1 MENIYYVYDKGTGFI
16 KGATEEKDFETV
28 MINIFNKELERQL
41 TLTETL
47 NDHVENLVR
56 LKEKVKMLED
66 ETRNRDLNITLSR
79 NIASHLRQ
87 VYLIL
92 SRQIPQLF

>member
-16 KGATEEKDFETV
+16 KGCTGEKDFETV
-28 MINIFNKELERQL
+28 MINIFNKELERQF

-79 NIASHLRQ
+79 NIASDLGFKLKVQKR
-87 VYLIL
+87 
-92 SRQIPQLF
+92 

>member
-1 MENIYYVYDKGTGFI
+1 MENIYYVYDKETGFI
-16 KGATEEKDFETV
+16 KGSTGEKDFETV

-56 LKEKVKMLED
+56 IKEKVKMLED
-66 ETRNRDLNITLSR
+66 ETRNRDSNITLSR
-79 NIASHLRQ
+79 NIASDLGFKLKVQKR
-87 VYLIL
+87 
-92 SRQIPQLF
+92 

>member
-1 MENIYYVYDKGTGFI
+1 MENIYYVYDKETGFI
-16 KGATEEKDFETV
+16 KGATREKDFETV
-28 MINIFNKELERQL
+28 MINVFNKELERQL

-79 NIASHLRQ
+79 NIASDLGFKLKVQKR
-87 VYLIL
+87 
-92 SRQIPQLF
+92 

>member
-1 MENIYYVYDKGTGFI
+1 MENIYYVYDKETGFI
-16 KGATEEKDFETV
+16 KGATGEIDFETV

-79 NIASHLRQ
+79 NIASDLGFKLKVQKR
-87 VYLIL
+87 
-92 SRQIPQLF
+92 

>member
-16 KGATEEKDFETV
+16 KGCTGEKDFETV
-28 MINIFNKELERQL
+28 MINIFNKELDNQFKL
-41 TLTETL
+41 IETFDG
-47 NDHVENLVR
+47 NIENLVK

-79 NIASHLRQ
+79 NIASDLGFKLKVQKR
-87 VYLIL
+87 
-92 SRQIPQLF
+92 

>member
-16 KGATEEKDFETV
+16 KGSTGEKDFETV

-79 NIASHLRQ
+79 NIASDLGFKLKVQKR
-87 VYLIL
+87 
-92 SRQIPQLF
+92 

>member
-16 KGATEEKDFETV
+16 KGATGEKDFETV
-28 MINIFNKELERQL
+28 MINVFNKELERQL

-47 NDHVENLVR
+47 NEHVENLVR
-56 LKEKVKMLED
+56 IKEKVKMLED

-79 NIASHLRQ
+79 NI
-87 VYLIL
+87 L
-92 SRQIPQLF
+92 SDLGFKLKVQKR

>member
-16 KGATEEKDFETV
+16 KGSTGEKDFETV
-28 MINIFNKELERQL
+28 MVNIFNKELDNQFK
-41 TLTETL
+41 L
-47 NDHVENLVR
+47 NKTFDGNIENLVR

-79 NIASHLRQ
+79 NIASDLGFKLKVQKR
-87 VYLIL
+87 
-92 SRQIPQLF
+92 

>member
-1 MENIYYVYDKGTGFI
+1 MENIYYVYDKETGFI
-16 KGATEEKDFETV
+16 KGATGEKDFETV

-79 NIASHLRQ
+79 NIASDLGFKLKVQKR
-87 VYLIL
+87 
-92 SRQIPQLF
+92 

>member
-1 MENIYYVYDKGTGFI
+1 MENIYYVYDKETGFI
-16 KGATEEKDFETV
+16 KGSTGEKDFETV

-79 NIASHLRQ
+79 NIASDLGFKLKVQKR
-87 VYLIL
+87 
-92 SRQIPQLF
+92 

>member
-16 KGATEEKDFETV
+16 KGSTGEKDFETV
-28 MINIFNKELERQL
+28 MINIYNKELDNQFK
-41 TLTETL
+41 L
-47 NDHVENLVR
+47 NKTFDGNIENLVR

-79 NIASHLRQ
+79 NIASDLGFKLKVQKR
-87 VYLIL
+87 
-92 SRQIPQLF
+92 

>member
-16 KGATEEKDFETV
+16 KGCTGEKDFETV

-79 NIASHLRQ
+79 NIASDLGFKLKVEKR
-87 VYLIL
+87 
-92 SRQIPQLF
+92 